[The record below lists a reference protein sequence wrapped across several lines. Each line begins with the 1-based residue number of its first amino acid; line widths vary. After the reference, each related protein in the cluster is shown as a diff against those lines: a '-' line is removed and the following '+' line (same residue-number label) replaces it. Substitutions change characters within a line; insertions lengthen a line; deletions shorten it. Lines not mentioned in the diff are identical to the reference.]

1 MKRFRI
7 ALSGVKSEEISL
19 LLVDSED
26 PVKAQR
32 DTTWQHLRSRDCWK
46 RPNNAQDDQAHL
58 MVQCMESWFLADVSA
73 LENYFGSGF
82 RSKSIPK
89 RNDIENIPKRDV
101 FDQLNSASSDSRKG
115 AYDKG
120 NHSFDLLARIDP
132 TQVTQSSPFAKR
144 LVDTLRDHLIPS

>member
-58 MVQCMESWFLADVSA
+58 KVQCMESWFLADVSGTA
-73 LENYFGSGF
+73 IVIFGSGF

-89 RNDIENIPKRDV
+89 RR
-101 FDQLNSASSDSRKG
+101 
-115 AYDKG
+115 
-120 NHSFDLLARIDP
+120 
-132 TQVTQSSPFAKR
+132 
-144 LVDTLRDHLIPS
+144 